1 MTMTMT
7 SSQFGLEDMEALL
20 WGPSFPMA
28 DAMDILSK
36 CPDQEDMLKGG
47 GFSLEGGTLPLS
59 PLPSS
64 SPSSSS
70 SSSPPPFYS
79 PPSSP
84 PALAHGD
91 KARPESDLLS
101 IPLSD
106 HPDLLRHMVPD
117 DSRGNE
123 L

>member
-1 MTMTMT
+1 
-7 SSQFGLEDMEALL
+7 
-20 WGPSFPMA
+20 MA
-28 DAMDILSK
+28 DAMDILSE

-47 GFSLEGGTLPLS
+47 GFSLEGSALPLS
-59 PLPSS
+59 PLASS
-64 SPSSSS
+64 SPSSSSSS

-91 KARPESDLLS
+91 KDGPGSDLLS
-101 IPLSD
+101 IPLSG
-106 HPDLLRHMVPD
+106 HPDPLRHMVPD
-117 DSRGNE
+117 DSGGID

>member
-1 MTMTMT
+1 MMMTN
-7 SSQFGLEDMEALL
+7 SQFGLEDMEALL

-28 DAMDILSK
+28 DTMEILSE

-59 PLPSS
+59 PVASS
-64 SPSSSS
+64 SPSS

-84 PALAHGD
+84 VPLAHGD
-91 KARPESDLLS
+91 KDASESDLLS
-101 IPLSD
+101 TSMSGN
-106 HPDLLRHMVPD
+106 MVPD
-117 DSRGNE
+117 DNRGID

>member
-1 MTMTMT
+1 
-7 SSQFGLEDMEALL
+7 
-20 WGPSFPMA
+20 MA
-28 DAMDILSK
+28 DAVDFLSE

-59 PLPSS
+59 PLSS
-64 SPSSSS
+64 SSLSSSS

-91 KARPESDLLS
+91 KAGPELDLLS
-101 IPLSD
+101 VPLSG
-106 HPDLLRHMVPD
+106 HPDQLRQLVPD
-117 DSRGNE
+117 DSRGNDSAHVPH
-123 L
+123 LDS

>member
-1 MTMTMT
+1 
-7 SSQFGLEDMEALL
+7 
-20 WGPSFPMA
+20 MA
-28 DAMDILSK
+28 DAMDFLSE

-59 PLPSS
+59 PLASS

-79 PPSSP
+79 PPPSP

-91 KARPESDLLS
+91 KAGPESDLLS
-101 IPLSD
+101 IPFSG
-106 HPDLLRHMVPD
+106 HPDQLRPMVRD
-117 DSRGNE
+117 DSRGIDF
-123 L
+123 

>member
-1 MTMTMT
+1 MTMT

-28 DAMDILSK
+28 DAMDILSE

-59 PLPSS
+59 PLASS

-84 PALAHGD
+84 PATRSHGD
-91 KARPESDLLS
+91 KAGPESDLLS
-101 IPLSD
+101 IPLSG
-106 HPDLLRHMVPD
+106 HPDQLRHMVPD
-117 DSRGNE
+117 DSKGID